1 MADLAARPLRF
12 SPVGIEE
19 HTVLSVEVPY
29 VEPLGSRPSN
39 NSRHV
44 SCCAPAR
51 TTVRSSNQQASQ
63 AMNGDLEIV
72 GFGGGVAQ
80 PILEALPAPSPG
92 RRPRRSV
99 PGEPFEG
106 QDDRSTG
113 PPSFPPSTS
122 SGLPDVLHG
131 VRVLVVDDEEDTVDL
146 FAAALAA
153 CGAEVVIATS
163 APEALGLVTLRSP
176 AVVVSD
182 IAMPGTDGYWL
193 VREIR
198 QLTDERLRTI
208 PVIAVTAFGRNH
220 MRQESF
226 AVGFVDHLE
235 KPVDPEALCRAVARA
250 TVR

>member
-1 MADLAARPLRF
+1 
-12 SPVGIEE
+12 
-19 HTVLSVEVPY
+19 
-29 VEPLGSRPSN
+29 
-39 NSRHV
+39 
-44 SCCAPAR
+44 
-51 TTVRSSNQQASQ
+51 
-63 AMNGDLEIV
+63 MNGDLEIV

-146 FAAALAA
+146 IAAALAA

>member
-19 HTVLSVEVPY
+19 HTVLPVEVPY

-44 SCCAPAR
+44 SRCAPAR
-51 TTVRSSNQQASQ
+51 TTVRSSNQQESQ

-80 PILEALPAPSPG
+80 PILEALPALSPG
-92 RRPRRSV
+92 RRPRRSA

-106 QDDRSTG
+106 KDDRSTG

-153 CGAEVVIATS
+153 CGAEVVTATS

-193 VREIR
+193 VHEIQ
-198 QLTDERLRTI
+198 QLADERLRKI
-208 PVIAVTAFGRNH
+208 PVIAVTAFARHH
-220 MRQESF
+220 MRAESL
-226 AVGFVDHLE
+226 AAGFVDHLE
-235 KPVDPEALCRAVARA
+235 KPVDPAALCRAVARA
-250 TVR
+250 RVR

>member
-19 HTVLSVEVPY
+19 HIVLSVEVPY

-44 SCCAPAR
+44 SCCAPAS
-51 TTVRSSNQQASQ
+51 TTVRSSNQQESQ

-80 PILEALPAPSPG
+80 P
-92 RRPRRSV
+92 
-99 PGEPFEG
+99 
-106 QDDRSTG
+106 

-153 CGAEVVIATS
+153 CGAEVVTATS